1 MRFST
6 LKGLIALLAAVLL
19 ATGCATPKPY
29 DYSAYKQSRPKSVL
43 ILPPQNSS
51 PEVKATYGM
60 LAQMSRPLGE
70 AGYYVYPVAVVDET
84 FRQNG
89 LSSSGDIH
97 AVPAAKLRDIF
108 GADAALYV
116 DIKKY
121 GASYTVIDSTVTVA
135 AEARLVDL
143 KTGQLL
149 WNGSAAAS
157 SAEQNNN
164 NNGGLIGMLVMA
176 VVKQITNTLSDQ
188 SYLYAGIASQRLLS
202 PRPNGLLYGPRSPL
216 YGQDGA
222 PAQ

>member
-1 MRFST
+1 M
-6 LKGLIALLAAVLL
+6 KGLLALLVVVLL

-29 DYSAYKQSRPKSVL
+29 DYAAYKQSRPKSVL
-43 ILPPQNSS
+43 ILPPLNNS

-89 LSSSGDIH
+89 LTTSGDIH
-97 AVPAAKLRDIF
+97 ALPAAKLRDIF

-116 DIKKY
+116 EVKKY
-121 GASYTVIDSTVTVA
+121 GATYTVFDSAVTVA

-143 KTGQLL
+143 KSGQLL
-149 WNGSAAAS
+149 WNGSASAS

-164 NNGGLIGMLVMA
+164 NNGGLIGLLVAA
-176 VVKQITNTLSDQ
+176 VVKQIVHNLSDD
-188 SYLYAGIASQRLLS
+188 SYQYAGIASQRLLS